1 MTIYQPKVSK
11 SCFGVH
17 GDEEIPVIIP
27 NTEVKLISGDYT
39 AMRETST
46 MPNYREALR
55 KGSFS
60 FVYCGYNRTGRRY
73 ITPKKIAHLA
83 EDWAIF
89 ALRVCCSIYLF
100 FVFKKQ
106 GIFII

>member
-46 MPNYREALR
+46 MPNYIKPLR
-55 KGSFS
+55 KVGFYLCRKMLI
-60 FVYCGYNRTGRRY
+60 VKMQLGA
-73 ITPKKIAHLA
+73 KIAVSQL
-83 EDWAIF
+83 
-89 ALRVCCSIYLF
+89 
-100 FVFKKQ
+100 
-106 GIFII
+106 

>member
-1 MTIYQPKVSK
+1 MID
-11 SCFGVH
+11 CGVV
-17 GDEEIPVIIP
+17 EC
-27 NTEVKLISGDYT
+27 LIVLVL
-39 AMRETST
+39 
-46 MPNYREALR
+46 NH
-55 KGSFS
+55 
-60 FVYCGYNRTGRRY
+60 
-73 ITPKKIAHLA
+73 KKIAHLA

>member
-46 MPNYREALR
+46 MPNYRETLR

-60 FVYCGYNRTGRRY
+60 FMCNKLCIKNGIIWSYNYLQMSLIINT
-73 ITPKKIAHLA
+73 
-83 EDWAIF
+83 AI
-89 ALRVCCSIYLF
+89 
-100 FVFKKQ
+100 
-106 GIFII
+106 

>member
-1 MTIYQPKVSK
+1 MFN
-11 SCFGVH
+11 C
-17 GDEEIPVIIP
+17 
-27 NTEVKLISGDYT
+27 
-39 AMRETST
+39 TSL
-46 MPNYREALR
+46 NH
-55 KGSFS
+55 
-60 FVYCGYNRTGRRY
+60 
-73 ITPKKIAHLA
+73 KKIAHLA